1 MIRTRNKEQGR
12 LGMVVGSIDMPWHWF
27 FKPDFENNIFRKRE
41 SMPQSSDYRIPFLL
55 MGRNL
60 SFLIT
65 SDISCFQVHDT
76 RPPLANVA
84 QHADYAL
91 ASW

>member
-1 MIRTRNKEQGR
+1 MSGNGGR
-12 LGMVVGSIDMPWHWF
+12 LYRHAIGSSNLIL
-27 FKPDFENNIFRKRE
+27 NITFSEKE

-55 MGRNL
+55 IGRNL

-76 RPPLANVA
+76 RPPLAIAA

-91 ASW
+91 ASR